1 MSTSAA
7 SLHFDDVTMCVELT
21 DDRTIGVPLAWF
33 PRLVHAA
40 PKQRALYRIS
50 ATGKGLHRKDLDED
64 NSVEGLLVERGD
76 MTVQHPDA
84 A

>member
-1 MSTSAA
+1 MLPAIGPCGAQAA
-7 SLHFDDVTMCVELT
+7 
-21 DDRTIGVPLAWF
+21 
-33 PRLVHAA
+33 
-40 PKQRALYRIS
+40 ALYRIS